1 MVTSVGKQAVACL
14 ITLVVWAGGAH
25 AGGVGN
31 GDGGEDGSGGANV
44 TASVWDAV
52 NGGVKPP
59 PGKKNCGPWQLIT
72 SDPDAQELI
81 VVLVNDEWG
90 KIYVRWCEGTPQF
103 TYLTPT
109 DPRDIALDLRDDMRR
124 DLPRPDPQ
132 FSINPRRLIVNMN
145 TSFATTPHD
154 PVTAIASIPGT
165 TVTVTA
171 TPTKLTLTTGSWIP
185 TETNTITCPP
195 WGSLTQTTSCNWTPT
210 YPSVQQVTGNTDG
223 VHHARLA
230 ITWTVAWRSGTR
242 TGTLNNLTTYTDID
256 LEIWEIQTLGTG

>member
-1 MVTSVGKQAVACL
+1 MSFLWVSSTYAHHDEL
-14 ITLVVWAGGAH
+14 ISGD
-25 AGGVGN
+25 GN
-31 GDGGEDGSGGANV
+31 GAAHV
-44 TASVWDAV
+44 AASVWEAV
-52 NGGVKPP
+52 NGGVNPP
-59 PGKKNCGPWQLIT
+59 AGRSKCGPWTPASLNLADGKP
-72 SDPDAQELI
+72 S
-81 VVLVNDEWG
+81 VVLINGVQATLYG
-90 KIYVRWCEGTPQF
+90 RVCEGTPQF

-185 TETNTITCPP
+185 TETTTITCPP
-195 WGSLTQTTSCNWTPT
+195 WGSTTQPTSCNWTPT